1 MFTNLIY
8 LYILLIGFSVGSFLN
23 CLIYRL
29 EIGKKPVG
37 RSFCPNCKHILF
49 FLDLIPLFSFLF
61 LKGKCRYCKKKIS
74 WQYPL
79 LELLTAI
86 IFVAIFS
93 FISPSFFLEFILLIN
108 LFFCF
113 SLLLVIFIYDL
124 KHYIIPNKI
133 IYSAI
138 VSAFF
143 HIVIKFFIENN
154 SQIFI
159 NHIITAFL
167 VFLFF
172 FSIYFLTKEKGIGFG
187 DVKYA
192 FFLGLFLGFPNSLVA
207 LFFSFT
213 AGAIL
218 GVILIGLK
226 IKKRK
231 DMIPFGPFLVLGTFI
246 GFFLSE
252 IIISWYFNLL
262 IL

>member
-1 MFTNLIY
+1 MIANLIY
-8 LYILLIGFSVGSFLN
+8 LYILLIGLSVGSFLN

-29 EIGKKPVG
+29 EIDKKPVG
-37 RSFCPNCKHILF
+37 RSFCPNCKHTLS

-79 LELLTAI
+79 VELLTAVV
-86 IFVAIFS
+86 FTVTYF
-93 FISPSFFLEFILLIN
+93 FIPPTFLLEVILLIN

-113 SLLLVIFIYDL
+113 SLLLVIFVYDL

-133 IYSAI
+133 IYSAT
-138 VSAFF
+138 VSALF
-143 HIVIKFFIENN
+143 HIIIRFFIEND
-154 SQIFI
+154 SQIFV
-159 NHIITAFL
+159 NHIITAL
-167 VFLFF
+167 SVFLFF

-187 DVKYA
+187 DVRYA
-192 FFLGLFLGFPNSLVA
+192 LFLGLFLGFPDSLIA

-213 AGAIL
+213 TGAIL

-226 IKKRK
+226 IKNRK
-231 DMIPFGPFLVLGTFI
+231 DMIPFGPFLVLGTFV

-252 IIISWYFNLL
+252 TIINWYFNLL